1 MFTAM
6 YGGFA
11 TMYGE
16 HCLSSWDD
24 KWIND
29 ELNFNFPC
37 LQTSTSE
44 CCQMTKDKT
53 SPFLTLT
60 SHLQRTAN
68 MYLQA
73 QDLLR

>member
-37 LQTSTSE
+37 L
-44 CCQMTKDKT
+44 
-53 SPFLTLT
+53 
-60 SHLQRTAN
+60 
-68 MYLQA
+68 
-73 QDLLR
+73 